1 MGMAS
6 CQDWLTE
13 QAPAKTDIKDF
24 FTSTEAAEQTVNA
37 AYVPLQWEYSN
48 DFFPEWFI
56 GDICSDDAIK
66 GGENLTDE
74 ATLYDMCNF
83 KTTSN
88 NQSLLDYYRSQWQG
102 IARANLAIEQ
112 VGAMETGTDENF
124 TESMKNRLIGEAK
137 FLRAYYY
144 FRLVRVFGGVPRI
157 EEPIYS
163 SNDWKQPRATA
174 ESIYELILSD
184 LADAEADLWIKE
196 DYDDEDLGRATKGAA
211 MAMLMKVN
219 LYLGEYD
226 TARQWGEKLIYDN
239 EGGYYD
245 LCPNYMD
252 NFYVE
257 GDNGIESVFEIQY
270 YKEGTSDWGG
280 DLPNGGHGASR
291 GTFTP
296 TMTRPRSSHICGAG
310 NTGYGFN
317 KPSID
322 LYNEFE
328 EGDPRREYTIVTQ
341 DKVDTPEQE
350 IHYGNRFISRKY
362 LCENKAG
369 GFETIDN
376 AMRCPLNRK
385 EIRYADVL
393 LMYAEACIES
403 NTDLGRAKEAI
414 NRVRVR
420 VGLGEVEATR
430 ENLRH
435 ERRVELGMEG
445 HRWFDLCR
453 WGIVG
458 ETMRAYKAKY
468 SGEIEYSDQVDED
481 GIGYATKTNEGND
494 MFDFVDG
501 KHELFPIP
509 WEEIS
514 LGGLE
519 QNPGY

>member
-1 MGMAS
+1 
-6 CQDWLTE
+6 
-13 QAPAKTDIKDF
+13 
-24 FTSTEAAEQTVNA
+24 
-37 AYVPLQWEYSN
+37 
-48 DFFPEWFI
+48 
-56 GDICSDDAIK
+56 
-66 GGENLTDE
+66 
-74 ATLYDMCNF
+74 
-83 KTTSN
+83 
-88 NQSLLDYYRSQWQG
+88 
-102 IARANLAIEQ
+102 
-112 VGAMETGTDENF
+112 
-124 TESMKNRLIGEAK
+124 MK
-137 FLRAYYY
+137 
-144 FRLVRVFGGVPRI
+144 
-157 EEPIYS
+157 
-163 SNDWKQPRATA
+163 
-174 ESIYELILSD
+174 
-184 LADAEADLWIKE
+184 
-196 DYDDEDLGRATKGAA
+196 
-211 MAMLMKVN
+211 
-219 LYLGEYD
+219 
-226 TARQWGEKLIYDN
+226 
-239 EGGYYD
+239 
-245 LCPNYMD
+245 
-252 NFYVE
+252 
-257 GDNGIESVFEIQY
+257 
-270 YKEGTSDWGG
+270 
-280 DLPNGGHGASR
+280 
-291 GTFTP
+291 
-296 TMTRPRSSHICGAG
+296 
-310 NTGYGFN
+310 
-317 KPSID
+317 
-322 LYNEFE
+322 
-328 EGDPRREYTIVTQ
+328 Q

-414 NRVRVR
+414 NRVRAR